1 MILSTF
7 IYSVEHIERDISK
20 NNIFYCGNKVKAET
34 FGRETMYLHQT
45 SEN

>member
-7 IYSVEHIERDISK
+7 IYTVEHIESDISK
-20 NNIFYCGNKVKAET
+20 NNIFYCENKVKAET
-34 FGRETMYLHQT
+34 FGRENIILHQT